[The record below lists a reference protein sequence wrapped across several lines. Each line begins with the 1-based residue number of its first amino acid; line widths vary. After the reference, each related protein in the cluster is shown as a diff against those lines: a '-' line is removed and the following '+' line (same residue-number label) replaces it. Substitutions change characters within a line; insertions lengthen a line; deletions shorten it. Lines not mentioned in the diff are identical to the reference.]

1 MIRKFK
7 QSDMESVLKIWLDS
21 SIKAHDFIESNFWE
35 SNKDDM
41 REIYIPS
48 SENYIYEKEGN
59 IKGFISLYGDT
70 VAALFVS
77 PEIQRLGIGTSLIKR
92 AKKIHKSLNLT
103 VYKENEKSV
112 KFYINNG
119 FKIIKEQ
126 IDKNTGCLELL
137 MKYSS

>member
-48 SENYIYEKEGN
+48 SENYIYEK
-59 IKGFISLYGDT
+59 
-70 VAALFVS
+70 
-77 PEIQRLGIGTSLIKR
+77 
-92 AKKIHKSLNLT
+92 
-103 VYKENEKSV
+103 
-112 KFYINNG
+112 
-119 FKIIKEQ
+119 
-126 IDKNTGCLELL
+126 
-137 MKYSS
+137 